1 MEENNLVSIVIPVY
15 NASKYIKETIE
26 SIERQTYKNY
36 EAIFIDDKSTDNS
49 IQIIESYI
57 KQNNKLKII
66 KLKKHK
72 GVSKA
77 RNIGIRIAKG
87 RYLTFLD
94 ADDIWFDK
102 KLEKQ
107 IDFIQSNEYEFV
119 YCAFKFMN
127 NEGTRVSKKIN
138 IKEKTDYEY
147 ALLNTRILT
156 ITTMIDLDKI
166 PKKYCY
172 MPDTMNEEIITWW
185 NILKKG
191 YIAYGQNEVLAYYRK
206 TKNSR
211 SSKKHI
217 TALYRWKSYR
227 KIENLS
233 IIKSMYC
240 FMHYAMNAIL
250 KRTTIMRKI
259 DKYKEIEVGLSAQ
272 ELTTNKEVE
281 DLLKKQKITSK
292 YIIINQTLNDNVSI
306 TNENVIT
313 KKEKGLSKSRNEV
326 IKNATSEIV
335 LIADDDVVYE
345 NDYEETILKY
355 WNKYQDSDIICFYVK
370 SRNKKRKIK
379 RMISQKINW
388 INSMRIASVEIT
400 FNKNSIINNGLK
412 FNENFGSGTKLNRG
426 EENIFLYDALRKKLK
441 IRFINKKIGEVE
453 QSESTWYTK
462 HDKEFF
468 EIQGQVFKEMS
479 PKYYKLLILQFAIRK
494 YYLYHKE
501 ISFLECL
508 KSMNK
513 K

>member
-156 ITTMIDLDKI
+156 ITTMID
-166 PKKYCY
+166 
-172 MPDTMNEEIITWW
+172 
-185 NILKKG
+185 
-191 YIAYGQNEVLAYYRK
+191 
-206 TKNSR
+206 
-211 SSKKHI
+211 
-217 TALYRWKSYR
+217 
-227 KIENLS
+227 
-233 IIKSMYC
+233 
-240 FMHYAMNAIL
+240 
-250 KRTTIMRKI
+250 
-259 DKYKEIEVGLSAQ
+259 
-272 ELTTNKEVE
+272 
-281 DLLKKQKITSK
+281 
-292 YIIINQTLNDNVSI
+292 
-306 TNENVIT
+306 
-313 KKEKGLSKSRNEV
+313 
-326 IKNATSEIV
+326 
-335 LIADDDVVYE
+335 
-345 NDYEETILKY
+345 
-355 WNKYQDSDIICFYVK
+355 
-370 SRNKKRKIK
+370 
-379 RMISQKINW
+379 
-388 INSMRIASVEIT
+388 
-400 FNKNSIINNGLK
+400 
-412 FNENFGSGTKLNRG
+412 
-426 EENIFLYDALRKKLK
+426 
-441 IRFINKKIGEVE
+441 
-453 QSESTWYTK
+453 
-462 HDKEFF
+462 
-468 EIQGQVFKEMS
+468 
-479 PKYYKLLILQFAIRK
+479 
-494 YYLYHKE
+494 
-501 ISFLECL
+501 
-508 KSMNK
+508 
-513 K
+513 